1 MYSFITGIVEE
12 KANNLLVIN
21 CNGVGYE
28 MLVSNYSLNN
38 IEAVGE
44 VATVYT
50 YMHVREDAIS
60 LFGFS
65 TKHEKELFLKLITV
79 SGIGAKTAIS
89 ILSGVNP
96 SNLVNAIV
104 LGDLA
109 VLGSIKGI
117 GKKTAERIVVELK
130 SSLGDLSN
138 LSAIQNTTPL
148 VETVFSTEA
157 IDALVHMGLTKFEA
171 MKIVLAVA
179 KENDTTEMIIEKALR
194 NRN

>member
-1 MYSFITGIVEE
+1 MYAFITGIVEE
-12 KANNLLVIN
+12 KSNNLLVIN

-28 MLVSNYSLNN
+28 ILVSNYSLNN

-44 VATVYT
+44 IATVYT
-50 YMHVREDAIS
+50 YMHVREDSIS

-65 TKHEKELFLKLITV
+65 TKQEKELFLKLITV

-96 SNLVNAIV
+96 NNLINAIV

-130 SSLGDLSN
+130 SSLGELSQSTALN
-138 LSAIQNTTPL
+138 NISPL
-148 VETVFSTEA
+148 VETEASTEA
-157 IDALVHMGLTKFEA
+157 IDALVHMGLTKLEA
-171 MKIVLAVA
+171 MKIVAAVA

-194 NRN
+194 NRS